1 MSRFALTKRRRILLA
16 TVVICASL
24 ITGLTVL
31 WQTRP
36 VAQAAILTPHP
47 GLVGWWRFDEG
58 SGSVATDSSGNGNK
72 GTINGASWAT
82 GKYGDAL
89 SFDGAS
95 NYVSMSHNSVL
106 SFGTGNFS
114 AGAWIK
120 TTDTTAGEHVV

>member
-1 MSRFALTKRRRILLA
+1 MKERRFAFTKRRRILLA
-16 TVVICASL
+16 TVVICAAL

-36 VAQAAILTPHP
+36 AAQAAIITPHP

-58 SGSVATDSSGNGNK
+58 SGTIAGDSSGNGNN
-72 GTINGASWAT
+72 GTIYGATWVT

-95 NYVSMSHNSVL
+95 NYVSIPYNPIFN
-106 SFGTGNFS
+106 FGTGSFS
-114 AGAWIK
+114 VGVWI
-120 TTDTTAGEHVV
+120 